1 MQELH
6 IQPGDVF
13 HIIEDA
19 PVRYRRS
26 FWVSRLNEDGTD
38 AGVGAIPNTSRA
50 HEWLNEQGNRKT
62 IEREKERGKFK
73 CEKRKKSFYN

>member
-1 MQELH
+1 M
-6 IQPGDVF
+6 F

-38 AGVGAIPNTSRA
+38 AGVGAIPNTARA
-50 HEWLNEQGNRKT
+50 QEWLNEQGNCNDKHARIHFVLIELSYFLFLNT
-62 IEREKERGKFK
+62 IV
-73 CEKRKKSFYN
+73 SF

>member
-1 MQELH
+1 M
-6 IQPGDVF
+6 F

-38 AGVGAIPNTSRA
+38 AGVGAIPNTERA
-50 HEWLNEQGNRKT
+50 QEWLNEQGNSECLQIKT
-62 IEREKERGKFK
+62 CIISCFFQHLTLPYT
-73 CEKRKKSFYN
+73 KR